1 MGLWNS
7 IFKKGALSTRRKD
20 ALTAFR
26 KDAVKALHF
35 LQKNAKSKLDKSLY
49 ELMEDN
55 VRNTPIIFY
64 PRRVLRQNLYRV
76 GPYISSSVT
85 MGEHVNS
92 IKIIQQGRQVF
103 VIRSHHINL
112 PSEHLFESDKLTMNG
127 IFTLAHEYAHF
138 PKPAIGRFAIKHGL
152 TGEQAE
158 ELMADMLSAKL
169 AVTLGYP
176 KENVLRHFAGREI
189 VYGNFPFRE
198 WIKSVAK

>member
-1 MGLWNS
+1 M
-7 IFKKGALSTRRKD
+7 FKKSALSKKRKD

-26 KDAVKALHF
+26 KDAIKALKF
-35 LQKNAKSKLDKSLY
+35 LQKHAKTKLDMHLY
-49 ELMEDN
+49 EMMENN

-64 PRRVLRQNLYRV
+64 PRKVLRQQVYRI

-92 IKIIQQGRQVF
+92 VKIIQKGNQVF
-103 VIRSHHINL
+103 VLRSHHINL
-112 PSEHLFESDKLTMNG
+112 PSEHLFEGDKITING
-127 IFTLAHEYAHF
+127 LFTLAHEYAHF
-138 PKPAIGRFAIKHGL
+138 PKPAIGRFAAKNGL
-152 TGEQAE
+152 TIEQAE

-176 KENVLRHFAGREI
+176 KEKVLQHFAGREI

-198 WIKSVAK
+198 WIKRIIK